1 MKLNYYLRGLG
12 IGIVV
17 TALLMGITG
26 KSSPMTDEQIK
37 NRARELGM
45 IDSGE
50 QVLSEN
56 SQLSDKDEAVATI
69 VLGETPENGTTK
81 PEDALEALTEN
92 ITKGDKATS
101 SSSDKKETSS
111 SDKKEM
117 SSSDKKET
125 SSSDKKETSSSSE
138 KKETSSSVKKE
149 ASSSAKLPEVGTK
162 ADESEDGQAPDKAKQ
177 SSSVKTSSSAKNS
190 SSAKSSS
197 SAKDSSSAKSSSS
210 AKDSSSA
217 KSSSSTKEEK
227 LAAATEDAKNRAEA
241 QAYTLTVSGGQGS
254 ASVAKELERA
264 GIIADADAFDKFLCA
279 NGYDRRITVGKKVIP
294 AGASEVEIA
303 GILTVK

>member
-210 AKDSSSA
+210 
-217 KSSSSTKEEK
+217 TKEEK